1 MFGVAFAVGCFSFSH
16 SFHKFETLSQGD
28 SQLLYLSP
36 SLPLSPIL
44 SLCLFLTL
52 FLGTLAR
59 RAIRLI
65 SFFGITLSVPSAT
78 LPTTETE
85 IETEPDPVWRWGQ
98 EIAADI
104 RPAHW
109 CEMPLYIR
117 LWLCVCVCASRVC
130 ISQLHVTT

>member
-28 SQLLYLSP
+28 SQLLYLAPYLS
-36 SLPLSPIL
+36 LSPAL
-44 SLCLFLTL
+44 SLSLSYS

-65 SFFGITLSVPSAT
+65 SFFGITLRVPLAT

-85 IETEPDPVWRWGQ
+85 IETEPDPVWRWSQ

-117 LWLCVCVCASRVC
+117 LRLCLCVCVCVC
-130 ISQLHVTT
+130 ISHLHVTT